1 MSFISAFAQTTVDS
15 YTNFSQKLEKNYQ
28 QQSRGTNLISLN
40 LENGLS
46 LNGKILSK
54 KTENNEVIYEGIIDG
69 QKAGFTFSL
78 KNGKLSGEIILSK
91 NEKAFSYTSDTQG
104 NVIITETSIHQFVC
118 VDKDLPIA
126 KNQRTSAA
134 DITPALPQGTD
145 VYKLESYPNAP
156 AVVYLDFD
164 GHTVTDSWWTNNY
177 NSGSP
182 YTCTPANLTDDQMYE
197 IWEVVSEDFRPF
209 NINITTDPTVFDKVA
224 TTKRQRV
231 VITRTSNWQTLS
243 STGIARIGAFSVS
256 DSPVFSF
263 PSGLSKNQDRAEVT
277 AHEVGHALGL
287 YHDGATGSNSTNYY
301 RGHGE
306 WCTIMGAGYSDDIT
320 QWSKGEYANAN
331 NTQDDIA
338 IITNTKNGFGFRT
351 DDHGNTQALGTAIT
365 ENSNK
370 SIIATENSGVIEE
383 RTDVDVWLFGTSG
396 GKIDLTINA
405 FHVKPN
411 LDVEAKLY
419 DNNDKLIASS
429 DVSGLFH
436 ATFNQTLTAGV
447 YYIVVD
453 GVGYKTASDGYTDY
467 GSLGH
472 YDISGSIE
480 NFYSTLTQSP
490 IISITKPLNN
500 ATFEMSAF
508 TPISLSATASDPDG
522 TVKEVAF
529 LIDGEKVIATLQGN
543 EYVASWTPKKFGTF
557 TLIGQAT
564 DDLGAIGTNEISITV
579 TEKLLNNNLQLIK
592 IDDSK
597 LMTCST
603 SLDLSITVK
612 NNGKNTVSQFTIE
625 SYINGNLI
633 NSKNHSTNLVSL
645 KEEIITLDPLP
656 INQSGNQE
664 IMIKVILANDENIID
679 NEMTITKNINF
690 GRSYMFYISTRS
702 INPAISWTIKDSQ
715 NQLIADEK
723 TPTRTI
729 EDFTLQDVCLADDCF
744 EMTITNPFTDGTCT
758 VAAWTSNTEYCAGKQ
773 VSHNGIVY
781 ESEWCTKNEPGT
793 AQFIGWKEIGKC
805 SVKYDEDELG
815 LIDLA
820 LEEDPKFQFTV
831 ANFTNPS
838 ATQTFCTKIITA
850 NEKISTN
857 DVRVYPNPFNNE
869 LKLSE
874 VFNGK
879 ITLYNQLG
887 ELVLSTENTDLITT
901 SKLVNG
907 IYFLKMENSQTV
919 YQVRVIKN

>member
-1 MSFISAFAQTTVDS
+1 MSFITAFAQTTVDT
-15 YTNFSQKLEKNYQ
+15 YANFTQKLEKNYQ
-28 QQSRGTNLISLN
+28 QQNRGTNLINLN

-46 LNGKILSK
+46 LKGEILSK
-54 KTENNEVIYEGIIDG
+54 VIKNNEIIYEGIIDG

-78 KNGKLSGEIILSK
+78 NNGKLSGEIILSEE
-91 NEKAFSYTSDTQG
+91 EKAFSYTSDAQG

-118 VDKDLPIA
+118 VDKELPIA
-126 KNQRTSAA
+126 KNQRTSA
-134 DITPALPQGTD
+134 DISPTLPQGTD
-145 VYKLESYPNAP
+145 VNKLESYPNAP

-164 GHTVTDSWWTNNY
+164 GHLVTDSWWANRY
-177 NSGSP
+177 NSGQSIN
-182 YTCTPANLTDDQMYE
+182 CTPANLTDDQMYE

-209 NINITTDPTVFDKVA
+209 NINITTDPSIFDKVA

-277 AHEVGHALGL
+277 SHEIGHALGL
-287 YHDGATGSNSTNYY
+287 THDGATGSNSTNYY

-320 QWSKGEYANAN
+320 QWSKGEYANSN

-338 IITNTKNGFGFRT
+338 IITNTKNSFGFRT

-365 ENSNK
+365 ESPSK
-370 SIIATENSGVIEE
+370 TITATQNSGVIEK

-419 DNNDKLIASS
+419 DSNDQLIASS

-447 YYIVVD
+447 YYVIVD

-508 TPISLSATASDPDG
+508 TPISLSATASDLDG

-543 EYVASWTPKKFGTF
+543 DYVASWTPKKFGT
-557 TLIGQAT
+557 IKIVGQAT
-564 DDLGAIGTNEISITV
+564 DDLGAIGTNEISITI
-579 TEKLLNNNLQLIK
+579 TEKLLNNNIQLIK

-597 LMTCST
+597 LMNCST
-603 SLDLSITVK
+603 TLDLSIIVK
-612 NNGKNTVSQFTIE
+612 NNGKNAVSQFTIE
-625 SYINGNLI
+625 SYVNNNLV
-633 NSKNHSTNLVSL
+633 NSTNHSTNLASL
-645 KEEIITLDPLP
+645 KEEIITLDPLAF
-656 INQSGNQE
+656 NTSGDQE

-679 NEMTITKNINF
+679 NEMTITKNLNF
-690 GRSYMFYISTRS
+690 GKNYMFYISTRS
-702 INPAISWTIKDSQ
+702 INPAISWTIKNGQ

-723 TPTRTI
+723 TTSTI
-729 EDFTLQDVCLADDCF
+729 VNDLTVQEFCLADGCF
-744 EMTITNPFTDGTCT
+744 DMTITDPFTDGSCT
-758 VAAWTSNTEYCAGKQ
+758 VPAWTNSTEYCVGKQ

-781 ESEWCTKNEPGT
+781 ESEWCTRKEPGT

-805 SVKYDEDELG
+805 NVKYDEDKLGVINSSTQNSEFEL
-815 LIDLA
+815 
-820 LEEDPKFQFTV
+820 TV
-831 ANFTNPS
+831 ANFPNPTS
-838 ATQTFCTKIITA
+838 TKTICSGIVTA
-850 NEKISTN
+850 NQNDLTN
-857 DVRVYPNPFNNE
+857 ELTVYPNPFTNE
-869 LKLSE
+869 LQFNE

-887 ELVLSTENTDLITT
+887 ELVLTTENTNLINTTDLI
-901 SKLVNG
+901 NG
-907 IYFLKMENSQTV
+907 IYFLKMENDTTV
-919 YQVRVIKN
+919 YQIKVIKN